1 MASPTLNTAGTSR
14 DSFHDSGRGSPE
26 TTRLARHSP
35 KPVAWNPLNSGLS
48 FSNRADMTNPTAP
61 VAAPDRYSASPLPQ
75 DTFRTLI
82 ALAIVALTIG
92 GWIYVLAIPVDRFA
106 LSAQTKLWWI
116 EQIVGFVLAI
126 ICIGIAMRKRAF
138 LTPAFWLTIYSL
150 VFDVM
155 RWIFEFREGQL
166 RIPIAM
172 VLYALFIWRL
182 HLTRRA
188 AATEARTVAV

>member
-1 MASPTLNTAGTSR
+1 MESAKQRAVYFLSTA
-14 DSFHDSGRGSPE
+14 
-26 TTRLARHSP
+26 
-35 KPVAWNPLNSGLS
+35 
-48 FSNRADMTNPTAP
+48 MTNPSSP
-61 VAAPDRYSASPLPQ
+61 VAAPERYPAPLLPR
-75 DTFRTLI
+75 DTFRSLI
-82 ALAIVALTIG
+82 AAAIVALTLG
-92 GWIYVLAIPVDRFA
+92 GWIYVMMIPVDRFA

-116 EQIVGFVLAI
+116 EQVVGFVLAI
-126 ICIGIAMRKRAF
+126 ICIGIIMRRRSF

-182 HLTRRA
+182 HLTRR
-188 AATEARTVAV
+188 TVRAERVVTA

>member
-1 MASPTLNTAGTSR
+1 M
-14 DSFHDSGRGSPE
+14 
-26 TTRLARHSP
+26 
-35 KPVAWNPLNSGLS
+35 
-48 FSNRADMTNPTAP
+48 
-61 VAAPDRYSASPLPQ
+61 
-75 DTFRTLI
+75 
-82 ALAIVALTIG
+82 
-92 GWIYVLAIPVDRFA
+92 IPVDRWA

-116 EQIVGFVLAI
+116 EQVVGFVLAI
-126 ICIGIAMRKRAF
+126 ICIGIVIRRRSF

-182 HLTRRA
+182 HLARRA
-188 AATEARTVAV
+188 VAAEKRVAAV